1 MFIPRDVGLWLIKW
15 SRKRRACWMFL
26 ALISLSRSRSELI
39 MGEKSVSVRNALVE
53 TMKFLCWTVITTPSR
68 EWSWIVITVNT
79 YHSALPSLQIF
90 SFSHDSTV
98 FFWVVLEI
106 RRPGWQGM
114 DFWWPTLL
122 ELPPSE
128 FFSELFTT
136 VVFFKSGVSCSLGEN
151 SITVNDR
158 SFHTIQELA
167 NAFAKNMFAVSYF
180 NSSSWLPRSISST
193 SLQSIWILS
202 EILIGVTWYACELS
216 SVPFSWS
223 WTFVI
228 TNSSWL
234 VGVK

>member
-151 SITVNDR
+151 SITVNDW
-158 SFHTIQELA
+158 SFIQFMNWRMLLRRISCLLSLTSIHLPG
-167 NAFAKNMFAVSYF
+167 FQGPF
-180 NSSSWLPRSISST
+180 LPRLSN
-193 SLQSIWILS
+193 QS
-202 EILIGVTWYACELS
+202 EFYQK
-216 SVPFSWS
+216 SW
-223 WTFVI
+223 
-228 TNSSWL
+228 
-234 VGVK
+234 